1 MLSNKVLKGLLA
13 KTLHD
18 KAPWTIT
25 IYSLRN
31 YDYLMDFS
39 SLWVVQN
46 DELPVS
52 KEKNELNTQI
62 VWGF

>member
-18 KAPWTIT
+18 KAPRIIT
-25 IYSLRN
+25 IYFLRY
-31 YDYLMDFS
+31 YDHLVTFS
-39 SLWVVQN
+39 SLCVVQN